1 VGAIAFLAMSATLSG
16 KALLLANAVGW
27 ACAAGSTMFSS
38 AAMEIKRL
46 NQRIAESESASE

>member
-1 VGAIAFLAMSATLSG
+1 VGAIAFLGMSATLSG
-16 KALLLANAVGW
+16 KALLLASAVGW

>member
-1 VGAIAFLAMSATLSG
+1 VGAIGFLAMSATLSG
-16 KALLLANAVGW
+16 KALLLASAVGW

-46 NQRIAESESASE
+46 NQRIAKLESTAE